1 MEFIILKAIVTNNH
15 VLKEND
21 ILKGKKIKF
30 SLNNDENQYEIIID
44 ESWKTYSSEK
54 YDISFIEMK

>member
-44 ESWKTYSSEK
+44 ES
-54 YDISFIEMK
+54 